1 MLKGTQGVKR
11 CVRLPRW
18 HYPFKMC
25 RDPRHTF
32 VFHAPEARFI
42 PPEGVLHTPEGVLH
56 VPKGCFMCRRRASYP
71 RRGASYPE
79 GVLHVPKARLIAELC
94 SAYSLLQPFG
104 TKKSL

>member
-1 MLKGTQGVKR
+1 M
-11 CVRLPRW
+11 PRW

-25 RDPRHTF
+25 RDPRHTS
-32 VFHAPEARFI
+32 VFHA
-42 PPEGVLHTPEGVLH
+42 PEGVLHT
-56 VPKGCFMCRRRASYP
+56 
-71 RRGASYPE
+71 PE